1 MVQEADSWR
10 AWLLEEEE
18 KGTET
23 ATGGTE
29 VRWLESLIELFTVN
43 LPRQDFR
50 DLRVEARFQQKRG
63 AQREMHCE
71 GYDRNSCYLLSL
83 TAALSAEN
91 SRNR

>member
-43 LPRQDFR
+43 LPRQDFGVFG
-50 DLRVEARFQQKRG
+50 LKRVFNKSEGPRG
-63 AQREMHCE
+63 KCIVRATT
-71 GYDRNSCYLLSL
+71 GIPVIY
-83 TAALSAEN
+83 
-91 SRNR
+91 